1 MQKIVVLNPKGGSGK
16 TTIAINLASYFALD
30 GRQPALMDM
39 DAQGSSIRWLRK
51 RLDDQAHIYGIAAY
65 ERKTTITRSWHLRIP
80 VGTER
85 LIVDTPAALSPQ
97 DFPEIC
103 RGADKILVPV
113 LPSDIDIQA
122 ASRCISD
129 LLLAAKI
136 RRRENRIGIL
146 ANRVRRN
153 TVVYRSLMRFLN
165 SLGIPIIATIRDT
178 QNYVYAAE
186 HGLGIH
192 EMAPHRVN
200 QDITQ
205 WRPLL
210 AWLAERPLHVVGG
223 TEHKVS

>member
-65 ERKTTITRSWHLRIP
+65 ERQTTITRSWHLRIP

-85 LIVDTPAALSPQ
+85 LIVDTPAALRPQ

-153 TVVYRSLMRFLN
+153 TIVYRSLMRFLN

>member
-1 MQKIVVLNPKGGSGK
+1 MQKLVVLNPKGGSGK
-16 TTIAINLASYFALD
+16 TTIATNLASYFALD

-51 RLDDQAHIYGIAAY
+51 RLDDQAHIYGVSAY
-65 ERKTTITRSWHLRIP
+65 EQKTHITRSWHLRIP

-97 DFPEIC
+97 DFPDVC

-122 ASRCISD
+122 ASRTISD
-129 LLLAAKI
+129 LLLTAKI
-136 RRRENRIGIL
+136 RRRENRVGII

-153 TVVYRSLMRFLN
+153 TIVYRSLMRFLN

-178 QNYVYAAE
+178 QNYVYAFE

-192 EMAPHRVN
+192 ELAPHRVK

-210 AWLAERPLHVVGG
+210 AWLIEQPLHVVGG
-223 TEHKVS
+223 TEHKAS